1 MWSHLAG
8 ISELHIEVDHQ
19 QAIIWLQQVQKNM
32 GFLGILE
39 DHKLSHV
46 PATVILSEEQ
56 TPIDGTTTGLKR
68 GTGKDAEIILIPQP

>member
-1 MWSHLAG
+1 
-8 ISELHIEVDHQ
+8 
-19 QAIIWLQQVQKNM
+19 M

-39 DHKLSHV
+39 DKELAHV

-56 TPIDGTTTGLKR
+56 DHINGATSGLKR